1 MSHQDSTNSSDP
13 ARIATNENGAP
24 IGATGAGGAR
34 PGQIMG
40 GTIGP
45 GTEPEDTAGAT
56 LEDMEVG
63 PADGDSPGSAIPS

>member
-1 MSHQDSTNSSDP
+1 VQFTCAILINFPLRDINT
-13 ARIATNENGAP
+13 
-24 IGATGAGGAR
+24 AGGAR

-56 LEDMEVG
+56 LEDMKIVL
-63 PADGDSPGSAIPS
+63 ADGDAPGSAIPN

>member
-1 MSHQDSTNSSDP
+1 MSHQNINNPSDP
-13 ARIATNENGAP
+13 APIATNENGAP

-45 GTEPEDTAGAT
+45 GTEPEDTDGAT
-56 LEDMEVG
+56 LEDIEVG
-63 PADGDSPGSAIPS
+63 PADGDAPGSAIPS